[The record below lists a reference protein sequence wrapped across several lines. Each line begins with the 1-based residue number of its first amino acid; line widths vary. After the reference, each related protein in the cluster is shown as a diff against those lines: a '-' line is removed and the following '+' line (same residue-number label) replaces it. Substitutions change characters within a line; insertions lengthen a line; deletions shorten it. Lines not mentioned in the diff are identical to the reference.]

1 MEKPSLTLKIEL
13 LGQLLEELNY
23 LGNEPDEIEF
33 IDEEFDDVLAAAAEL
48 KTVVLTDLE
57 EYFKYV
63 KDNNEPVYLPYKII
77 QRDLRN
83 AKF

>member
-1 MEKPSLTLKIEL
+1 MENPSLTLKIEL

-23 LGNEPDEIEF
+23 LGNEPEEIEF
-33 IDEEFDDVLAAAAEL
+33 IDEEFDDVLAAATEL
-48 KTVVLTDLE
+48 KGVVLDELE
-57 EYFKYV
+57 EYFNHAKR
-63 KDNNEPVYLPYKII
+63 NNEPIYLPYKII